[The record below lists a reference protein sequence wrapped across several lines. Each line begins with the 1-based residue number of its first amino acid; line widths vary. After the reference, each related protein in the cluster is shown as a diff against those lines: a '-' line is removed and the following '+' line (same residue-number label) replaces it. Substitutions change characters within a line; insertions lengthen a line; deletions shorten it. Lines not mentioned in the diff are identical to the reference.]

1 MSGLFQFAI
10 GAGVFLPNGSYDLLQ
25 SGLILFHLTS
35 DLFIALTYYFIA
47 LILTYCLIRRPNMP
61 FNLTFWMFAIL
72 MIFSGISHT
81 QEIWT
86 LRHPH
91 YWLLGLVKGIT
102 VIVSIVTVI
111 FLVRLARKLLAMPNP
126 LELEVTNQEL
136 EKQIRERI
144 LAEEKICLLNAN
156 LEARVQKRTA
166 ELRELNQ
173 KLENEISERIAF
185 SEALKNSEARLAGIL
200 DMAEDAIISVDK
212 NRIIQLFNQGAE
224 KIFGYTN
231 QEVVGQ
237 SFGKLVVWQESKFN
251 NSVRGKNHKT
261 KHKLAVVIAKG
272 KDGTEFPAEASIS
285 QIELKDETVF
295 TMILRDLK
303 DRKQAEQKLATQAL
317 AAAVVAQ
324 LSQRA
329 LERISISE
337 LMSEAVS
344 LLCQTLQLNYCQI
357 WQRPSDTQSWQIKAS
372 VSNPKT
378 LINLPVVSKA
388 FDSLITCT
396 LAAQKPAII
405 EDFSTKIAE
414 LPDLKPL
421 LNQGIVSSI
430 SLVIP
435 GNNQPAGILAAY
447 ATKKYTFTQDDVH
460 FLQAVTNV
468 LASAIEQN
476 LTHLALQK
484 QLQRSLL
491 LGQITQEIR
500 QSLDTQRIFDTTAE
514 QIGQVFMVNR
524 CVIHSYQGGL
534 VPKIPLVAEYLEA
547 GYESIIG
554 LEVPVI
560 DNSYIEQLLAQDR
573 AIASDNIYAEP
584 LLQTNA
590 SASRCIRREL
600 KSMLVVRTSYQD
612 EPNGIICLHQ
622 CDHYRSWKKDEI
634 ELLEAVAQQVGI
646 ALAHAHLLEQETRQ
660 HQQLVEQNIALQQA
674 RQAAEVANKA
684 KSEFLATMSHE
695 IRTPMN
701 GIIGMT
707 SLLIDTD
714 LNLEQQECINDIHTC
729 SIALLRIINDI
740 LDFSKIESNKLDFEE
755 RHFNLRLCLEECI
768 DLFTIKAVNKEIELA
783 YLIEDNTPSIILGD
797 ETRLRQI
804 LVNLIANAV
813 KFTQNGE
820 ILVNVS
826 ATKILWS
833 ENIINSP
840 DSELLIVTEEMS
852 SNKQNIA
859 SNLYEIK
866 FSVKDTGIGIPRDK
880 MHKLF
885 QPFSQVDSSTT
896 RQYGGTGLGLVI
908 SKRLCEMMGGKMW
921 VESQEGIGST
931 FYFTLTVKVDK
942 NIISQFNPISNLANK
957 RLLIVDDHPSCLQ
970 VLTQQFSQWGILSHA
985 VTSGVAA
992 INILKNETADQH
1004 QNFDLIIIGMQ
1015 MSEMDGV
1022 ATAIAIR
1029 EIPKYK
1035 DMPLVMLTPIGKSPK
1050 KNQLQKL
1057 NLAALLNKPIKQSQL
1072 YHILEKIFC

>member
-1 MSGLFQFAI
+1 MPG
-10 GAGVFLPNGSYDLLQ
+10 
-25 SGLILFHLTS
+25 LFHLTS
-35 DLFIALTYYFIA
+35 DLFIALTYHFIA
-47 LILTYCLIRRPNMP
+47 LILIYCLIRRPNMP
-61 FNLTFWMFAIL
+61 FNLTFWMLAIL
-72 MIFSGISHT
+72 MIFSGISQT

-86 LRHPH
+86 LEHH
-91 YWLLGLVKGIT
+91 YYWVLGLVKGIK
-102 VIVSIVTVI
+102 VIVSILTVI
-111 FLVRLARKLLAMPNP
+111 FLVRLARKFLAMPNP
-126 LELEVTNQEL
+126 IELEATNQEL

-156 LEARVQKRTA
+156 LEARVQQRTA

-185 SEALKNSEARLAGIL
+185 SEALKKSEARLASIL
-200 DMAEDAIISVDK
+200 DMAEDAIISVDR

-224 KIFGYTN
+224 KIFGYRN

-251 NSVRGKNHKT
+251 NSVEGKNHNK
-261 KHKLAVVIAKG
+261 KHKLAIVIG
-272 KDGTEFPAEASIS
+272 RRKDGTEFPAEASIS

-295 TMILRDLK
+295 TMILRDIS

-317 AAAVVAQ
+317 AAAAVAK

-329 LERISISE
+329 LESIYLSE

-344 LLCQTLQLNYCQI
+344 LVCQTLRLDYCQI
-357 WQRPSDTQSWQIKAS
+357 LQNSSDSQSWQIQAS
-372 VSNPKT
+372 FSNPK
-378 LINLPVVSKA
+378 NLTSLAGVSKG
-388 FDSLITCT
+388 FESLIACT
-396 LAAQKPAII
+396 LAAQKPVII
-405 EDFSTKIAE
+405 EDFNTKIADF
-414 LPDLKPL
+414 PGFKL
-421 LNQGIVSSI
+421 LLDQGIVSGI
-430 SLVIP
+430 SLIIP
-435 GNNQPAGILAAY
+435 GNNQPAGILATY
-447 ATKKYTFTQDDVH
+447 TTKKHTFTQDDVH

-476 LTHLALQK
+476 LTHLALEQ

-491 LGQITQEIR
+491 LGKITQEIR
-500 QSLDTQRIFDTTAE
+500 QSLDTQRIFDTTAQ
-514 QIGQVFMVNR
+514 QIGQAFLVNR

-534 VPKIPLVAEYLEA
+534 VPKVPLVAEYLET
-547 GYESIIG
+547 GYESILN
-554 LEVPVI
+554 LEAPVI
-560 DNSYIEQLLAQDR
+560 DNPYIEELLAHDR
-573 AIASDNIYAEP
+573 AIASDNIYTEP
-584 LLQTNA
+584 LLQKNA
-590 SASRCIRREL
+590 SASTCVRREL

-622 CDHYRSWKKDEI
+622 CDRYRNWRKDEI

-646 ALAHAHLLEQETRQ
+646 ALTHAHLLEQETRQ
-660 HQQLVEQNIALQQA
+660 HQQLVAQNIALQQA

-684 KSEFLATMSHE
+684 KGQFLATMSHE

-707 SLLIDTD
+707 SLLIDTN
-714 LNLEQQECINDIHTC
+714 LNSEQQEYVNDIHTC

-755 RHFNLRLCLEECI
+755 RPFNLRLCLEECI
-768 DLFTIKAVNKEIELA
+768 DLLAIQAVNKKIELA
-783 YLIEDNTPSIILGD
+783 YFIEDNTPSIILGD

-804 LVNLIANAV
+804 LVNLITNAV
-813 KFTQNGE
+813 KFTAKGE
-820 ILVNVS
+820 VLVNVS
-826 ATKILWS
+826 SQQIPWS

-840 DSELLIVTEEMS
+840 NSEAFKLPEDSS
-852 SNKQNIA
+852 DNQQNIA

-931 FYFTLTVKVDK
+931 FHFTLMAKVDE
-942 NIISQFNPISNLANK
+942 NIRSQFNPISNLANK
-957 RLLIVDDHPSCLQ
+957 RLLIVDDRPSCLQ
-970 VLTQQFSQWGILSHA
+970 ILTQQLNEWGILSHTA
-985 VTSGVAA
+985 TSGIAA
-992 INILKNETADQH
+992 INILKNETADQ
-1004 QNFDLIIIGMQ
+1004 NFDFDLIIIGME

-1035 DMPLVMLTPIGKSPK
+1035 YLPLVMLTPIGKSPT

-1057 NLAALLNKPIKQSQL
+1057 NLAALLNKPIKQLQL
-1072 YHILEKIFC
+1072 YNILDKIFC

>member
-1 MSGLFQFAI
+1 MPGLFQSTMDL
-10 GAGVFLPNGSYDLLQ
+10 GVFIPHGSYYLLQ
-25 SGLILFHLTS
+25 SGLILFYLTS

-47 LILTYCLIRRPNMP
+47 VILTYCLIRRPNMP
-61 FNLTFWMFAIL
+61 FNLTFWMLAIL

-86 LRHPH
+86 LRH

-126 LELEVTNQEL
+126 MELETTNQEL

-156 LEARVQKRTA
+156 LEARVQQRTA
-166 ELRELNQ
+166 ELIELNQ
-173 KLENEISERIAF
+173 KLENEISERTAF
-185 SEALKNSEARLAGIL
+185 SEALKKSEARLANIL
-200 DMAEDAIISVDK
+200 DMAEDAIISVDRNK
-212 NRIIQLFNQGAE
+212 IIRLFNQGAE
-224 KIFGYTN
+224 KIFGYLN
-231 QEVVGQ
+231 EEVVGK
-237 SFGKLVVWQESKFN
+237 SFSKLVVWQESKFN
-251 NSVRGKNHKT
+251 NSVGGKNHKT
-261 KHKLAVVIAKG
+261 KHKLAIVIGKR
-272 KDGTEFPAEASIS
+272 KDGTEFHAEASIS
-285 QIELKDETVF
+285 PIELKDETVF
-295 TMILRDLK
+295 TMILRDIS
-303 DRKQAEQKLATQAL
+303 DRKEAEQKLAIQAL
-317 AAAVVAQ
+317 AAAAVAK
-324 LSQRA
+324 LGQRA
-329 LERISISE
+329 LESISISE
-337 LMSEAVS
+337 LMSEAVF
-344 LLCQTLQLNYCQI
+344 LVCQTLQLDYCQI
-357 WQRPSDTQSWQIKAS
+357 LQHSSDTQTWEIQAS
-372 VSNPKT
+372 FSNPKT
-378 LINLPVVSKA
+378 LTSLPRVSKG
-388 FDSLITCT
+388 FDSLIACT
-396 LAAQKPAII
+396 LAADKPVII

-414 LPDLKPL
+414 FPGLKPL
-421 LNQGIVSSI
+421 LDQGIVSGI
-430 SLVIP
+430 SLIIP
-435 GNNQPAGILAAY
+435 GNNQSPGILATY
-447 ATKKYTFTQDDVH
+447 TTKKHTFTQDDVH

-476 LTHLALQK
+476 LTHLALQQ

-491 LGQITQEIR
+491 LGKITQEIR
-500 QSLDTQRIFDTTAE
+500 QSLDTQRIFDTTAQ
-514 QIGQVFMVNR
+514 QIGQAFLVNR
-524 CVIHSYQGGL
+524 CVIHSYQAGSM
-534 VPKIPLVAEYLEA
+534 PKVPLVAEYLEA
-547 GYESIIG
+547 GFESIMN

-560 DNSYIEQLLAQDR
+560 DHLYIEQMLAQDR
-573 AIASDNIYAEP
+573 AIASDNVYTET
-584 LLQTNA
+584 LLQTNG
-590 SASRCIRREL
+590 SASTCIRREL
-600 KSMLVVRTSYQD
+600 KSILVVRTSYQD

-622 CDHYRSWKKDEI
+622 CDRYRNWRKDEI

-660 HQQLVEQNIALQQA
+660 HQQLVAQNIALQQA

-707 SLLIDTD
+707 SLLIDTN
-714 LNLEQQECINDIHTC
+714 LNSEQQEYIHDIHTC

-755 RHFNLRLCLEECI
+755 RPFNLRLCLEECI
-768 DLFTIKAVNKEIELA
+768 DLLAIQAVNKKIELA

-804 LVNLIANAV
+804 LVNLISNAV
-813 KFTQNGE
+813 KFTAKGE
-820 ILVNVS
+820 VLVNVS
-826 ATKILWS
+826 AQKIPGS

-840 DSELLIVTEEMS
+840 DSELLTVTEDRS
-852 SNKQNIA
+852 

-866 FSVKDTGIGIPRDK
+866 FAVKDTGIGIPRDK

-931 FYFTLTVKVDK
+931 FYFTLTVKVDQD
-942 NIISQFNPISNLANK
+942 ITSQFNPINNLADK
-957 RLLIVDDHPSCLQ
+957 RLLIVDDRPSCLQ
-970 VLTQQFSQWGILSHA
+970 ILTQQLNQWGILSHTA
-985 VTSGVAA
+985 TSGLAA
-992 INILKNETADQH
+992 INMLKNGTADQN
-1004 QNFDLIIIGMQ
+1004 QNFDLIIIGME

-1035 DMPLVMLTPIGKSPK
+1035 CLPLVMLTPIGKSPT
-1050 KNQLQKL
+1050 KNQLQQL

-1072 YHILEKIFC
+1072 YNILEKIFSTS